1 MKRHFLFSVV
11 FLCVVNWLIQS
22 CTKELSCEKCNN
34 KNPVAVAGNDT
45 SFYLPVASVF
55 LNGNASFD
63 TDGQISGYKWSMMD
77 GPSDAKIN
85 YADSVTTGV
94 SNLVKGL
101 YQFQLTVRDDGGLIA
116 SDTILIVVKD
126 PVEINL
132 PPIADAGPDQEITF
146 PINAV
151 LLKGTGSSDPNHN
164 ISKYT
169 WRIIEGPA
177 TFYMPGPHSVNSLVQ
192 DMKEG
197 IYFFQLKVEDDAG
210 LFDLDTVKIKVN
222 AIKQCPQ
229 INGRITPI
237 GKISEARHYPTVV
250 SSGDKIFYAGG
261 YGPGGLSSR
270 VDIYDTRSNQ
280 WKQAQLS
287 SARTYISA
295 VAAGGKVYFAGG
307 ILAGDIPSATVDIY
321 DIQQD
326 KWTTAQMSQ
335 ARFFIAASHVKNK
348 IVFAGGSDDA
358 TSGRCTNTVDIL
370 DINTNIW
377 SAATLNQPGYG
388 LTSLAVDDILYITG
402 GDYSCRKNEI
412 DIYNATTNTWS
423 KTKLTEPKLYL
434 TAIEA
439 EGKIYWAG
447 GYETNHK
454 PSAKVEVV
462 DVKSGDVSFTEMCNA
477 IGGFKSK
484 VYRQY
489 NNLLF
494 FSGDGLNPAKF
505 NVYDL
510 KTQQWFEGSINKK
523 LIGAEIIVV
532 NNIIYI
538 TGGTVDGVLSDQ
550 FWKLEF

>member
-1 MKRHFLFSVV
+1 MARLHFL
-11 FLCVVNWLIQS
+11 LLLLIAIPALFFS

-34 KNPVAVAGNDT
+34 KQPVAIAGNDT
-45 SFYLPVASVF
+45 SFYLPVNNVS
-55 LNGNASFD
+55 LNGYASFD
-63 TDGQISGYKWSMMD
+63 TDGKITNYQWSMLD
-77 GPSDAKIN
+77 GHSDVKFEHS
-85 YADSVTTGV
+85 DSAATRI
-94 SNLVKGL
+94 SDFIKGL
-101 YQFQLTVRDDGGLIA
+101 YQFQLTVQDDGGLRA
-116 SDTILIVVKD
+116 SDTIIVIVKD

-151 LLKGTGSSDPNHN
+151 LLKGTGSADPNHN

-169 WRIIEGPA
+169 WSIIDGPA
-177 TFYMPGPHSVNSLVQ
+177 TFYLPGPHSVNSLVQ
-192 DMKEG
+192 DMQEG

-229 INGRITPI
+229 INGRITSI

-280 WKQAQLS
+280 WKQAELS

-295 VAAGGKVYFAGG
+295 VAAGNKVYFAGG
-307 ILAGDIPSATVDIY
+307 ILAGDIPSATIDIY
-321 DIQQD
+321 DILKD
-326 KWTTAQMSQ
+326 EWTAVQMSQ
-335 ARFFIAASHVKNK
+335 ARFFIAAAHVKNK

-370 DINTNIW
+370 DITTNAW
-377 SAATLNQPGYG
+377 TTATLGQPGYG
-388 LTSLAVDDILYITG
+388 LTALAVDDKLYITG
-402 GDYSCRKNEI
+402 GDYSCRKSDI
-412 DIYNATTNTWS
+412 DIFDATTNTWS

-447 GYETNHK
+447 GYEINHK
-454 PSAKVEVV
+454 PSVKVEMV
-462 DVKSGDVSFTEMCNA
+462 DLKSGDVSFTEMCNA
-477 IGGFKSK
+477 IAGFKAK
-484 VYRQY
+484 VYRRH
-489 NNLLF
+489 NSLLF
-494 FSGDGLNPAKF
+494 FSGDGLNPVKF
-505 NVYDL
+505 NVYDF
-510 KTQQWFEGSINKK
+510 KTQQWFEGSIDKK
-523 LIGAEIIVV
+523 LVGAEIVVV

-538 TGGTVDGVLSDQ
+538 SGGTVDGVLSDRL
-550 FWKLEF
+550 WKLEF

>member
-1 MKRHFLFSVV
+1 MSSHFYRLMLLLITGN
-11 FLCVVNWLIQS
+11 FLMTS
-22 CTKELSCEKCNN
+22 CTKELSCENCNN
-34 KNPVAVAGNDT
+34 KYPVAFAGNDT
-45 SFYLPVASVF
+45 SFYLPATNVF

-63 TDGQISGYKWSMMD
+63 TDGQITGYKWSILD
-77 GPSDAKIN
+77 GPADVKIDHT
-85 YADSVTTGV
+85 DSATTGIN
-94 SNLVKGL
+94 NLVKGL
-101 YQFQLTVRDDGGLIA
+101 YQFQLTVRDDGGLFA

-151 LLKGTGSSDPNHN
+151 LLKGTGSADPNNN

-169 WRIIEGPA
+169 WSIIDGPA

-192 DMKEG
+192 DMQEG

-222 AIKQCPQ
+222 AIKQCPL
-229 INGRITPI
+229 INGRIIPI

-250 SSGDKIFYAGG
+250 SFGDKIFYAGG
-261 YGPGGLSSR
+261 YGPSGLSSR

-280 WKQAQLS
+280 WKQAELS

-295 VAAGGKVYFAGG
+295 VAAGNKVYFAGG
-307 ILAGDIPSATVDIY
+307 VLAGDIPSATIDIY
-321 DIQQD
+321 DIQKD
-326 KWTTAQMSQ
+326 EWTAVQMSQ
-335 ARFFIAASHVKNK
+335 ARFFIAAAHVKNK

-358 TSGRCTNTVDIL
+358 TSGRCTNTVDIF
-370 DINTNIW
+370 DITTNAW
-377 SAATLNQPGYG
+377 TTATLGQPGYG
-388 LTSLAVDDILYITG
+388 LTALAVDDKLYITG
-402 GDYSCRKNEI
+402 GDYSCRKSDI
-412 DIYNATTNTWS
+412 DIFDATTNTWS

-447 GYETNHK
+447 GYEINHK

-462 DVKSGDVSFTEMCNA
+462 DIKSGDISYSEMCNA
-477 IGGFKSK
+477 IGGFKAK
-484 VYRQY
+484 VYRQ
-489 NNLLF
+489 NNSLLF
-494 FSGDGLNPAKF
+494 FAGDGLNPVRF

-523 LIGAEIIVV
+523 LVGAEIVVV

-538 TGGTVDGVLSDQ
+538 TGGSVDGVLSDQ